1 MSENRKNFMAPV
13 IGEIYM
19 MKFEGEGNVQNG
31 WRPGVVFQINVGNIY
46 SPNIIA
52 LTVTCSIKKLNQ
64 PTHVVLKS
72 EESGLERDGMVLC
85 ENPTTISKN
94 QIGRY
99 LAKLSDKI
107 MQKIAYASILA
118 TASASFL
125 DDEDLIE
132 ARRIA
137 IHLNEISSE

>member
-31 WRPGVVFQINVGNIY
+31 WRPGVVFQNNVGNIY

-52 LTVTCSIKKLNQ
+52 LPVTCSIKKLNQ

-72 EESGLERDGMVLC
+72 EESGLERAVILFSLSTVSRHS
-85 ENPTTISKN
+85 EILFSLTISPFLN
-94 QIGRY
+94 QSSAKVLPLSAESREKSFAGRTPV
-99 LAKLSDKI
+99 
-107 MQKIAYASILA
+107 SIPHSG
-118 TASASFL
+118 T
-125 DDEDLIE
+125 
-132 ARRIA
+132 
-137 IHLNEISSE
+137 